1 MAGLDVLG
9 GIGKGLMQG
18 SQFIHEARRADE
30 AKQLRQQQ
38 IEMQKQQLQMQGEQH
53 QWKADEQKRLAADRE
68 RLQGYQTLS
77 QTIDTEYSELSP
89 AQRNAMKLKYG
100 HETGLIAHDEFQKLQ
115 AAAQQFEREGLMSDL
130 ISGNS
135 QGIAA
140 KFSQKL
146 GRPISVDVQQGKSGN
161 TYRLTGDDGSVLR
174 ELNDEQIGM
183 LLGMKELAD
192 LGEIG
197 RKDEKHAAYLN
208 QTQSAIQR
216 NQAQAGAA
224 SALAQQRR
232 TAPPASGPKPYTPA
246 SEKTAAYWR
255 SAPPDQVEAE
265 VDRQLSS
272 LRARV
277 PADSYEREVLDKPEV
292 VEQLKADIRGKLGVQ
307 SAAPAKPDAPTNR
320 NLDSY
325 FR

>member
-18 SQFIHEARRADE
+18 SEFIQKRQEHADNARIRDQYLANQK
-30 AKQLRQQQ
+30 AQLG
-38 IEMQKQQLQMQGEQH
+38 LQTEQH
-53 QWKADEQKRLAADRE
+53 QLKADEQKRQAADRE

-77 QTIDTEYSELSP
+77 MRIDTEYADRTP
-89 AQRNAMKLKYG
+89 AERAAMKLKHG
-100 HETGLIAHDEFQKLQ
+100 FETGLIPHDEFQKLQ
-115 AAAQQFEREGLMSDL
+115 TATERLDSEGLLGDIL
-130 ISGNS
+130 TGNA
-135 QGIAA
+135 QALGA

-146 GRPISVDVQQGKSGN
+146 GRPVTARAAKGERGN
-161 TYRLTGDDGSVLR
+161 VYQIVGDDGAVLR
-174 ELNDEQIGM
+174 QLDEEQLGAVF
-183 LLGMKELAD
+183 GMKTLLD
-192 LGEIG
+192 LGEVG
-197 RKDEKHAAYLN
+197 RKNEKHAADIS
-208 QTQSAIQR
+208 QSQSTTRR

-255 SAPPDQVEAE
+255 SAPPEQVEAE